1 MMGNASHKGAD
12 MMSSKSSTNRCGTR
26 WWEWVLAAVGVPML
40 ALLIW
45 LWLRRRAKEETPQI
59 TRMRIDI
66 TTPLPLTETPEPT
79 AEEPPLTPDDLKH
92 IDGIGPRISS
102 VLQAAGIRTF
112 ALLAE
117 TDIAQ
122 LRDIL
127 KDAGVRANPST
138 WPKQASLAA
147 VGQ

>member
-1 MMGNASHKGAD
+1 
-12 MMSSKSSTNRCGTR
+12 MSNKSSTNKCGTR
-26 WWEWVLAAVGVPML
+26 WWEWMLAIIGVPML

-45 LWLRRRAKEETPQI
+45 LWLRRRTKEEAPQI

-66 TTPLPLTETPEPT
+66 TPPLHPAKTPGPT

-102 VLQAAGIRTF
+102 VLQAAGIRTY
-112 ALLAE
+112 
-117 TDIAQ
+117 AQ
-122 LRDIL
+122 LADADLTQIKDIL
-127 KDAGVRANPST
+127 REAGVRANPST
-138 WPKQASLAA
+138 WPEQASLAA